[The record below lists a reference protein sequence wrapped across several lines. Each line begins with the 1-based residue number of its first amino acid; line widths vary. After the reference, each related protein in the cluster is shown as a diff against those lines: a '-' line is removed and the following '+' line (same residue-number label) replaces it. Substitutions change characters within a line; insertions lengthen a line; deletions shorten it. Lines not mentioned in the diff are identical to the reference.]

1 MKITSLY
8 PIYYSYPEHLEEDA
22 HALEDFGFFIK
33 HHYEVGLEQGYV
45 LENENGNRIDV
56 FTYPKIDSPR
66 GLFGFRVNVDNLDDA
81 IKYAKS
87 YNYTMS
93 TDIIE
98 GENNRSIFMLS
109 QSNIRC
115 FVIEHKK

>member
-8 PIYYSYPEHLEEDA
+8 PIYYSSLEHLEEDA
-22 HALEDFGFFIK
+22 HALEDFGFVIK
-33 HHYEVGLEQGYV
+33 HHYEAELEQGYV
-45 LENENGNRIDV
+45 LENSNGNRIDV
-56 FTYPKIDSPR
+56 FNYPKIDAPR
-66 GLFGFRVNVDNLDDA
+66 GLFGFRVNVDNLEEA

-98 GENNRSIFMLS
+98 GKTNRSAFLLS
-109 QSNIRC
+109 PSNIRC
-115 FVIEHKK
+115 FLIEHKK